1 MRVIFLLACL
11 LSAATAETC
20 GEAIIR
26 KSDFCTGVDGDAKD
40 QTVSFDPHR
49 SKFFIHFQKKLSF

>member
-20 GEAIIR
+20 GEAVIR
-26 KSDFCTGVDGDAKD
+26 GFCTGVDGDAKD
-40 QTVSFDPHR
+40 QTVSFDAHR
-49 SKFFIHFQKKLSF
+49 SKFLFTSKKNII